1 MGNLYDSYYKDFSTK
16 IDIQTLKNNRSG
28 IKSLLVH

>member
-1 MGNLYDSYYKDFSTK
+1 MGNRYNSNYKDFSTK

-28 IKSLLVH
+28 IKSLLMH